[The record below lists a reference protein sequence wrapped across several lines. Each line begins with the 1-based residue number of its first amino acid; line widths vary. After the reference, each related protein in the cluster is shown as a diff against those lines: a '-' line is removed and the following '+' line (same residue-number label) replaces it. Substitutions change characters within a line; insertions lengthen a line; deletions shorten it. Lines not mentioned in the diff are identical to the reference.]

1 MEAMALLRTLLLLLG
16 ALGVL
21 LLGAVSPAAASTE
34 TPPCHE
40 MAGMAS
46 DAPASKP
53 DKPMKSM
60 ACCIAC
66 IAAPAIVPPIRSGVA
81 VRAAVPQP
89 ALRALPSG
97 RRLSPETGPP
107 KA

>member
-1 MEAMALLRTLLLLLG
+1 MALVRTLLLLLG

-21 LLGAVSPAAASTE
+21 LLGAVSPSMAATE

-40 MAGMAS
+40 MSGTAS
-46 DAPASKP
+46 HDTTPSS

-66 IAAPAIVPPIRSGVA
+66 IAAPAIVPPIRTGVA
-81 VRAAVPQP
+81 VRPTPPQP
-89 ALRALPSG
+89 TLRALPIG
-97 RRLSPETGPP
+97 RRLTPETGPP